1 MNVSSTA
8 GVRVQYIAVR
18 WVRVTYP
25 VLRLNVGPPI
35 QEEGDAGIVTSGDSP
50 VQGGS
55 SILRTHTQ

>member
-8 GVRVQYIAVR
+8 GVRAPYIAVR

-25 VLRLNVGPPI
+25 VLRLNVCSPI
-35 QEEGDAGIVTSGDSP
+35 QEKGDAGIVTPGNSP